1 MKKETWKDIPGY
13 EGRYQV
19 SSLGRVRTD
28 SGKIMSLELTQRGY
42 FRVELWSDHSR
53 KRFKVHR
60 LVAIVFIPNPKNLPQ
75 VDHINGD
82 KTDNRVENLRWV
94 SNIQNCGFNNKKKS
108 SRRPVLIIG
117 RDGAKD
123 VYPSISAA
131 ARAMGV
137 SRYGVMAVLNGT
149 QKTTANGRRVSY
161 GN

>member
-13 EGRYQV
+13 EGRYQI
-19 SSLGRVRTD
+19 SSLGRVRTG

-42 FRVELWSDHSR
+42 FRVKLWSGR
-53 KRFKVHR
+53 VCKRFRVHR

-82 KTDNRVENLRWV
+82 KTDNRIENLRWV
-94 SNIQNCGFNNKKKS
+94 SNSQNCGFNNKKKA
-108 SRRPVLIIG
+108 SRRPVLILG
-117 RDGAKD
+117 RDGAKE
-123 VYPSISAA
+123 VYPSIRAA

-149 QKTTANGRRVSY
+149 QKTTANGRMVSY

>member
-42 FRVELWSDHSR
+42 FRVELWSSHSR

-94 SNIQNCGFNNKKKS
+94 SNLQNCRFDNKKKLV
-108 SRRPVLIIG
+108 RVPVIVTSN
-117 RDGAKD
+117 DGKAD

-131 ARAMGV
+131 ARAIGV
-137 SRYGVMAVLNGT
+137 SRYGVMAVLSGT